1 MKVLLMLL
9 FEFDKVGCPR
19 TKATECQCESIKS
32 ISEAGQTVS
41 AMSVL
46 EHSDTVKGTIMF
58 KQQGEG
64 PTLIVGKVTG
74 LEPGEHGFHVHE
86 FGDLSKGCESAGG
99 HYNPDGTEH
108 GNLEQ
113 GHVGDL
119 GNVTAN
125 EDGIANISIIAERIT
140 LMGERS
146 IVGRAVVIHSKQ
158 DDLGKGGDDE
168 SLKTGNAGDRLACGV
183 ITLRENVQESV
194 TPGSRRPLKEA
205 ARIQHA
211 EDIVFW
217 EGSKGA
223 TRALQS
229 LRNLDQGGHK
239 QVTIKW
245 DGSPAIIFGRNAGG
259 EFILTDKSGF
269 TAKGYDGRSKSA
281 KELEQMFLNRSGG
294 KNRENPGYVKFAGNM
309 KAIFDE
315 YERATP
321 KDYVG
326 FFKGDL
332 LYFTTPPVRDKNY
345 VFKPNIVEYAVDVN
359 SDLGK
364 KIGASKT
371 GVVIHR
377 QVQPDGTETPLQDPD
392 IFVNSDVL
400 VVPPITAERAP
411 QVPHAALNKLEQVI
425 KKDAAAIDSLLDQN
439 KLRQMQ
445 MSDFS
450 NILYAYTNSKVDTG
464 LSGLGSDF
472 GKWLETA
479 KVSDK
484 KKAKIAEYI
493 NDNKTGF
500 SALWETVNT
509 IMMAK
514 DQVIADID
522 AQGGTVQQN
531 IGGQAGGE
539 GYVLAHPEGDIKLV
553 PRSTFS
559 AANRAVQR

>member
-1 MKVLLMLL
+1 MLL

-19 TKATECQCESIKS
+19 TRAKECTCEHINTITEAE
-32 ISEAGQTVS
+32 QTVV
-41 AMSVL
+41 AQCIL
-46 EHSDTVKGTIMF
+46 EHSDAVKGTILLM
-58 KQQGEG
+58 QAPNT
-64 PTLIVGKVTG
+64 PTLIKGTITG
-74 LEPGEHGFHVHE
+74 LEPGLHGFHIHE
-86 FGDLSKGCESAGG
+86 FGDMSDGCKSMGG
-99 HYNPDGTEH
+99 HYNPDGVDH
-108 GNLEQ
+108 GDINK

-119 GNVTAN
+119 GNITAD
-125 EDGIANISIIAERIT
+125 ESGTAKFTIEAKRID
-140 LMGERS
+140 LIGERS
-146 IVGRAVVIHSKQ
+146 VIGRGFVVHEDQ
-158 DDLGKGGDDE
+158 DDLGKGGDAE
-168 SLKTGNAGDRLACGV
+168 SLKTGNAGERLACGV

-194 TPGSRRPLKEA
+194 TPGSRRTLKEA

-229 LRNLDQGGHK
+229 LRNLVQGGHK

-332 LYFTTPPVRDKNY
+332 LYFTTPPVKENNY

-377 QVQPDGTETPLQDPD
+377 QVQPDGTETPLQDPG
-392 IFVNSDVL
+392 IFVSNDVL

-411 QVPHAALNKLEQVI
+411 QVPHAALDKLEQVI